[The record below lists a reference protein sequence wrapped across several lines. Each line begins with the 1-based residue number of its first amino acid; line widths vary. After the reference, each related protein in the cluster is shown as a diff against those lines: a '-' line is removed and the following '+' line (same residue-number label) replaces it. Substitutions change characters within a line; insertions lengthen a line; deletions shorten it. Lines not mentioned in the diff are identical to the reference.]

1 MRRWTWTFIVLIVL
15 LMIVA
20 CSKDDSQEAEND
32 LEEIVMTDEER
43 LPADKIVVTINGNE
57 AIGSTYNQMYLQ
69 IKKLALGSSAG
80 EKVDADELKAL
91 TIDSIINKELF
102 IQLAEQREIVIS
114 DEQVVEKLKE
124 IKKVN
129 NVGYEKMRE
138 QFNDADE
145 AIESQLKFEL
155 ARREYINQYVQVDVT
170 DEEIEKTY
178 NELKEQIDEIK
189 GLDSIK
195 DELKKSIEIQKI
207 DKKLNDAV
215 AKFKKNSEI
224 EVHI

>member
-178 NELKEQIDEIK
+178 NELKEQIDEIQ

-195 DELKKSIEIQKI
+195 DELKQSIEIQKI